1 MQEITDHLLTECN
14 FSEAVWDKVAAD
26 CQTHPAVTPFQK
38 GDIKGWLSA
47 TNHAGSKSEQ
57 QINVGVV
64 FFFWWFIW
72 KERNYMIFDNKE

>member
-1 MQEITDHLLTECN
+1 MQEITNHLLTECN

-26 CQTHPAVTPFQK
+26 CQTHLAVTPLQK

-47 TNHAGSKSEQ
+47 INHAGSKSKQ

-64 FFFWWFIW
+64 CLLLVVHL
-72 KERNYMIFDNKE
+72 EGMQPYDL